1 MPRESSRQQGLPM
14 MRSLVPRY
22 SARSDTGRMREINE
36 DRVYAAPVALSAE
49 REAASARHLLMV
61 ADGVGGLER
70 GEWASERAID
80 VVSTELPAHLEREP
94 IDVALRLAVQA
105 ANERIWR
112 AWGSSLDARTGPVAT
127 TLVAVLLQQDQ
138 LWWANVGDSRAYL
151 VSEDDVQRLT
161 QDHSWTQEQV
171 RNGLLT
177 EEQARLSERRNVIT
191 RGVGFQEQVEVDTG
205 GPIRVSDSQLIV
217 LCSDGLHGLVSDAE
231 IAGLARSVEPAE
243 ATERMI
249 ALSNERGGIDNIS
262 AVVCGF
268 VLETLG
274 SADAASTET
283 RAGGRNANAT

>member
-1 MPRESSRQQGLPM
+1 MMPSF
-14 MRSLVPRY
+14 VPRY

-36 DRVYAAPVALSAE
+36 DHVYAAAVAPSAE
-49 REAASARHLLMV
+49 RAATPARHLLIV

-94 IDVALRLAVQA
+94 IDVALRKAVEA

-112 AWGSSLDARTGPVAT
+112 KVGSSRDPRSGPVAT
-127 TLVAVLLQQDQ
+127 TLVAVLLDQDR

-151 VSEDDVQRLT
+151 VSKVDVQRLT

-177 EEQARLSERRNVIT
+177 EEQARSSERRNVIT

-205 GPIRVSDSQLIV
+205 GPIGLSDSHLIV
-217 LCSDGLHGLVSDAE
+217 LCSDGLHGLVSDTE
-231 IAGLARSVEPAE
+231 IAVLARSFEPAE

-262 AVVCGF
+262 AIVCGF
-268 VLETLG
+268 VF
-274 SADAASTET
+274 ET
-283 RAGGRNANAT
+283 RADADGASTDARAGWQNANAT